1 MRGEGHHDL
10 HANDIRH
17 THKRKHTL
25 IHAHPRSLAHTTHL
39 QILTNARDTHTHI
52 HTHTQPHS
60 AFVWSLGMEC
70 INVSLCEWHR
80 ATQLL
85 CLLSY
90 MTQCHSYVAVSNGE
104 L

>member
-1 MRGEGHHDL
+1 M
-10 HANDIRH
+10 
-17 THKRKHTL
+17 TCMQMT
-25 IHAHPRSLAHTTHL
+25 S
-39 QILTNARDTHTHI
+39 DTHTSEDTHSHMHALALMLTQHI
-52 HTHTQPHS
+52 CRYLQMQGTHMHTHTHTHPRS